1 MYFKIDK
8 VLKSVSGILKILFFV
23 LCGINKIYEKCIR
36 FSACNHN
43 LWRYEM
49 HGLFIFKEIW
59 LCFVRVHIRRTDKLA
74 AEASFH
80 SVAEYMTYVEDYF
93 SALEL
98 RNPGVQRRVFLAS
111 DDPTALPE
119 AKKKYYFDFLNKW
132 LGM

>member
-1 MYFKIDK
+1 
-8 VLKSVSGILKILFFV
+8 
-23 LCGINKIYEKCIR
+23 
-36 FSACNHN
+36 
-43 LWRYEM
+43 M
-49 HGLFIFKEIW
+49 HVLFILYEIW
-59 LCFVRVHIRRTDKLA
+59 LCFDRVHIRRTDKLA

-119 AKKKYYFDFLNKW
+119 AKKKYYFVFLIKS
-132 LGM
+132 LGMLSFINLGEAK

>member
-1 MYFKIDK
+1 MNNVSYFLHEITIFEDMKCR
-8 VLKSVSGILKILFFV
+8 GCLFS
-23 LCGINKIYEKCIR
+23 K
-36 FSACNHN
+36 
-43 LWRYEM
+43 RYD
-49 HGLFIFKEIW
+49 
-59 LCFVRVHIRRTDKLA
+59 CFVRVHIRRTDKLA

-119 AKKKYYFDFLNKW
+119 AKKKYLIS
-132 LGM
+132 